1 MRIFPPSCCLFSSA
15 IFNLCGFGFWVLAL
29 ISTQHPKP
37 FYSSSTCLP
46 RRRATSN
53 GSFMLRRPSK
63 VARTTLC
70 GLPEPST
77 LVRTSWTPAACM
89 TARTAPPAMTP
100 VPSLAGFIRTRPAPW
115 RPMMGCGSV
124 LPMSGTRI
132 RLFFAASIA
141 FLMATGTSR
150 ALPVPKPTWPAPS
163 PITTSAANERFLPPL
178 TTFVTR
184 FIEMTWSV
192 RSSPCAGILCLGC
205 RIAHLSETTSGR
217 GLFAALGGL
226 VFAFALVLVEAR
238 LARRVGQGLDAPVE
252 AEAAAVEDDL
262 LDARRNRAL
271 GDGAADALRGLYV
284 AARARAQVL
293 LHGRGR
299 GDGHG
304 ALVVDD
310 LRVDVVEAAEYREA
324 RALLA
329 SAHAAAYARVNRAP
343 DRCFVSLCHFLF
355 APFSR
360 RACRRST
367 ASE

>member
-15 IFNLCGFGFWVLAL
+15 MSNL
-29 ISTQHPKP
+29 
-37 FYSSSTCLP
+37 YSSSTCLP

-53 GSFMLRRPSK
+53 GSFMLTRPSK

-100 VPSLAGFIRTRPAPW
+100 VPSEAGFIRTRPAPC
-115 RPMMGCGSV
+115 RPMIGCGSV
-124 LPMSGTRI
+124 LPMSGTRM

-163 PITTSAANERFLPPL
+163 PMTTSAANERFLPPL

-217 GLFAALGGL
+217 GLFAALRGSL
-226 VFAFALVLVEAR
+226 FFAFALVLVQAR
-238 LARRVGQGLDAPVE
+238 LARRVGQSLDAPVE

-271 GDGAADALRGLYV
+271 GDRTADALRGLYV
-284 AARARAQVL
+284 TARPRAQVL
-293 LHGRGR
+293 LDGRGR
-299 GDGHG
+299 RDGHG
-304 ALVVDD
+304 ALVVDH

-324 RALLA
+324 RALGVA
-329 SAHAAAYARVNRAP
+329 AHAAAYARVNRAP

-360 RACRRST
+360 RACRREPLARGDST
-367 ASE
+367 EVEPRG